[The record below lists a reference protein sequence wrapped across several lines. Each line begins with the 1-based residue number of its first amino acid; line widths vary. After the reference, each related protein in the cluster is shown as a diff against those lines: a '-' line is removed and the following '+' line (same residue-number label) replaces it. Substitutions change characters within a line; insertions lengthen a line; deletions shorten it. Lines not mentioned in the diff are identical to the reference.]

1 MVLEFRK
8 KFSGKF
14 NGYFFNEL
22 KLMELEYYRKLEYPK
37 SGRFLHI
44 FEIMVD

>member
-1 MVLEFRK
+1 MVLEFHK

-14 NGYFFNEL
+14 KGYLFKEL

>member
-1 MVLEFRK
+1 MVLEFHK

-14 NGYFFNEL
+14 KGYFFKEL